1 MSILNKYSLNSR
13 LPLAGAAAVLSA
25 ATLLGG
31 CVVRTVYRA
40 PPPAYV
46 QPAPPAYSEPAY
58 AEPAVDAEVTAY
70 EAPPPLPDYEQPP
83 CPEDGYMWTPGYW
96 AWGGGGYYW
105 VPGTWVQPPQ
115 VGLLW

>member
-1 MSILNKYSLNSR
+1 MLTLENPLNSR
-13 LPLAGAAAVLSA
+13 CSIAGVTLALAA
-25 ATLLGG
+25 ATLLAG
-31 CVVRTVYRA
+31 CVVRVAPR

-46 QPAPPAYSEPAY
+46 EPA
-58 AEPAVDAEVTAY
+58 AAADVEVQAN

-105 VPGTWVQPPQ
+105 VPGTWVQPPS
-115 VGLLW
+115 VGVLW